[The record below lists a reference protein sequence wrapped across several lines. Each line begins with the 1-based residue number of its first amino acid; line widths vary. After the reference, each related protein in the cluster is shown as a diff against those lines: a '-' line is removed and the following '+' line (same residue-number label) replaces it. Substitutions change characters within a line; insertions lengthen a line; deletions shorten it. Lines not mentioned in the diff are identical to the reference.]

1 MKLLLLILCLIILN
15 QTGFGQKENFQCL
28 CSKIG
33 LDSKW
38 ADSNKVSCF
47 LIPVDKDHEQPKE
60 GKHILAVAI
69 TESEN
74 QSQSSPLLYLHG
86 GPGIATLGN
95 LRSYLRSS
103 TWKLIRQNHD
113 LIFFDYRGT
122 GFSEPDL
129 CNDLPD
135 SLLTF
140 AKLNSSAEAINEKEI
155 SLYKD
160 CRESLLTKGINLK
173 TFSSF
178 QLAAD
183 AEAIRKV
190 LKIDKWNI
198 YGVSYGTTVAL
209 NIIRHFSSHVKSVIL
224 DSPFPPNAPWN
235 DFVRPFDAA
244 FKVLEKKIQ
253 KDPTTE
259 VQFANL
265 RDDFAFAVK
274 RLNQKPVPIFYND
287 RKDSIKRYYTG
298 DNFAWSIWTAL
309 LKPRAIPFVPLAIK
323 QVASGNDSIL
333 TLWSTAFSSSDAYG
347 KYSEMQSRAILCFEG
362 KPRKPEDSE
371 DSLLK
376 KYPEFTSFNSGLN
389 IPICKVWRPDDP
401 DNKIFWPV
409 VSDVPVLIFSG
420 EYDPVC
426 PPLFGELT
434 AKSLPNSIF
443 INVHAASHAAIHA
456 DDCLRNIANNF
467 ISDPLS
473 KLSIQCVSDRSEIK
487 FITSDLFSALEKIK

>member
-1 MKLLLLILCLIILN
+1 MKTLPVILCIIFFT
-15 QTGFGQKENFQCL
+15 QHGFGQKEKFQCP

-33 LDSKW
+33 LDNKW

-47 LIPVDKDHEQPKE
+47 LIPVNRDHEQLKD
-60 GKHILAVAI
+60 GKYNLAVAI
-69 TESEN
+69 ASSEN
-74 QSQSSPLLYLHG
+74 HTKEPPLLYLHG

-95 LRSYLRSS
+95 LRSYLKSS
-103 TWKLIRQNHD
+103 TWKLIRQKHD

-135 SLLTF
+135 SLSTF
-140 AKLNSSAEAINEKEI
+140 AKSNNSGDAINQKEI

-160 CRESLLTKGINLK
+160 CRNRLLSNGIDLK

-183 AEAIRKV
+183 AEAIRKI
-190 LKIDKWNI
+190 LKINKWNI

-209 NIIRHFSSHVKSVIL
+209 NIIRHFSSHINSVIL

-235 DFVRPFDAA
+235 DFVRPFNAA
-244 FKVLEKKIQ
+244 FTVLEKTLQ
-253 KDPTTE
+253 KDPMTAK
-259 VQFANL
+259 QFANL
-265 RDDFAFAVK
+265 RHDFESAVK
-274 RLNQKPVPIFYND
+274 RLNQKPVPIYFND
-287 RKDSIKRYYTG
+287 KKDSIKRLYTG

-309 LKPRAIPFVPLAIK
+309 LKPKAIPFVPLAIQ
-323 QVASGNDSIL
+323 QVASGNDYIL
-333 TLWSTAFSSSDAYG
+333 ATWSTAFSSSDTYG
-347 KYSEMQSRAILCFEG
+347 KFSETQSRAILCFEG
-362 KPRKPEDSE
+362 KPHKPEDSE
-371 DSLLK
+371 ESLLK
-376 KYPEFTSFNSGLN
+376 KYPEFASFNSGFN

-401 DNKIFWPV
+401 DNKNFEPV
-409 VSDVPVLIFSG
+409 LSDVPVLIFSG

-434 AKSLPNSIF
+434 ARTLRNSTF
-443 INVHAASHAAIHA
+443 INVPAASHAAIHA

-467 ISDPLS
+467 ITDPFS
-473 KLSIQCVSDRSEIK
+473 KPSIQCVADRTEIK
-487 FITSDLFSALEKIK
+487 FITRNLLSTLEKIK